1 MISKVISY
9 SVHNKK
15 VILIAIAL
23 LVVIGIYNVTQLP
36 IDAVP
41 DITDNQV
48 QVITVS
54 PSLSAEDLER
64 MVTIPI
70 ENSIASI
77 KGLKNYR
84 SFSRFGLSLIT
95 IVFEDNVDIYWARQQ
110 VSERLAMVQRD
121 IPPSFGSPE
130 LAPIT
135 TGLGEIF
142 QYTLTAEKGYESKY
156 SLSELRSIQ
165 DWLVRKQLLG
175 VKGVADVSSFGGKLK
190 QYQIEVNP
198 EYVQAAGFTVFDIF
212 DAIEKNNSNTG
223 SAYLEKNSSTYFIR
237 TEGLLKT
244 PTDIENTMVVS
255 KKTGAKVL
263 LKNLAEVKEG
273 AATRYG
279 ALIINGSHEAAGG
292 IVMMLKGENSN
303 LVISSIKD
311 KLTEVNKLLPKGLVL
326 KPFLDR
332 TKLVNNSIKTVVKNL
347 TEGAIIV
354 ILVLIFFLGNFRAAF
369 IVASIIPLSML
380 IAIILMNFFGV
391 SGNLMSLGA
400 IDFGIIVDGAVIIIE
415 SILLYLHHISK
426 DKLHEKNNIDQ
437 LVVNNTNKLMRSVLF
452 GQLIIIIVYFPLFTL
467 KGIEGKMFMPMVQ
480 TIIFALLGALVLS
493 LTYIPAMSAL
503 FLKQGGDKSIAWSE
517 RMISRLEEN
526 YKKLFNKSLEHKKT
540 ILYSFIGIF
549 MGCIALF
556 MNMGGE
562 FVPIIAEG
570 DFAVETRLLT
580 GSSLS
585 ATIEHSSIAAKILKD
600 SFEEVEQVVT
610 KIGSGEIPTDPM
622 PLEAADMMIILKD
635 KSEWKNAN
643 TFDELA
649 EKMSEKI
656 KLASGV
662 LFSFQYPVQMRFN
675 ELLSGA
681 KQDVVCKL
689 YGENLDT
696 LAYYGEK
703 IFKEVKSCEGAED
716 IFLETITGVPQIII
730 SYDRTR
736 LQNYDLT
743 IDDINKIIQASNAG
757 AVVGNLY
764 EGERKIDITLK
775 LNKSQVEDIESIKQ
789 IKLSTNNG
797 QIVPLN
803 EIAEVKLI
811 NGANQIQRDLGKRRM
826 IIGFNARGRDVE
838 SIVQELQAKID
849 KKIHFPTNYYMNY
862 GGSYQNLKDA
872 KNRLMLVVPLALIAI
887 ILLLQ
892 YTLKN
897 WRLVWILF
905 SIVPLSTIGGI
916 LFLAMR
922 GLPFSISAGV
932 GFIALFGI
940 SVLNGIV
947 LINEVINR
955 KLDVQN
961 LQIPDIL
968 DICKTRL
975 RPILMTAT
983 VASLGFLPMAI
994 NNSLGAEIQR
1004 PLATVVIGGLISST
1018 IATLVILP
1026 ILLLWKSKIHSNSST
1041 K

>member
-1 MISKVISY
+1 MISKIISY

-15 VILIAIAL
+15 VVLIAIAL
-23 LVVIGIYNVTQLP
+23 LLVVGIYNVTKLP

-110 VSERLAMVQRD
+110 VSERLAMVQRN

-142 QYTLTAEKGYESKY
+142 QYTLTAQNGYESKY

-198 EYVQAAGFTVFDIF
+198 EYVQASGFTVFDIF
-212 DAIEKNNSNTG
+212 DAVEMNNSNTG

-244 PTDIENTMVVS
+244 PADIENTLVVS
-255 KKTGAKVL
+255 KKTGTKIL

-279 ALIINGSHEAAGG
+279 ALIMNGRNEAAGG

-303 LVISSIKD
+303 VVISNIKD
-311 KLTEVNKLLPKGLVL
+311 KLTEVNKLLPKGVVL

-332 TKLVNNSIKTVVKNL
+332 TKLVNNSIKTVAKNL

-437 LVVNNTNKLMRSVLF
+437 LVVNNTNKLMSSALF

-503 FLKQGGDKSIAWSE
+503 FLKQGGDTSIAWSE
-517 RMISRLEEN
+517 RMISKLEEN
-526 YKKLFNKSLEHKKT
+526 YKKLFYKVLEYKKGL
-540 ILYSFIGIF
+540 LYSFIGLFI
-549 MGCIALF
+549 GSVALF

-585 ATIEHSSIAAKILKD
+585 ATIEHSNIAAKILKD

-622 PLEAADMMIILKD
+622 PLEAADMMVILKD
-635 KSEWKNAN
+635 KSEWKNAS

-649 EKMSEKI
+649 EKMSQKI
-656 KLASGV
+656 ELASGV

-696 LAYYGEK
+696 LAHYGEK

-730 SYDRTR
+730 SYDRNR
-736 LQNYDLT
+736 LQNYDLS
-743 IDDINKIIQASNAG
+743 IDDINKVIQASNAG

-838 SIVQELQAKID
+838 SIVQELQAKVN
-849 KKIHFPTNYYMNY
+849 KKIQFPANYYMNY

-955 KLDVQN
+955 KLDVNQ
-961 LQIPDIL
+961 LQIVDIL

-983 VASLGFLPMAI
+983 VASLGFLPMAV
-994 NNSLGAEIQR
+994 NTSLGAEIQR
-1004 PLATVVIGGLISST
+1004 PLATVVIGGLLSST
-1018 IATLVILP
+1018 LATLVILP
-1026 ILLLWKSKIHSNSST
+1026 ILLLWKTNVKSSSSK
-1041 K
+1041 

>member
-1 MISKVISY
+1 
-9 SVHNKK
+9 
-15 VILIAIAL
+15 
-23 LVVIGIYNVTQLP
+23 
-36 IDAVP
+36 
-41 DITDNQV
+41 
-48 QVITVS
+48 
-54 PSLSAEDLER
+54 

-142 QYTLTAEKGYESKY
+142 QYTLTAQKGYESKY

-198 EYVQAAGFTVFDIF
+198 EYVQASGFSVFDIF
-212 DAIEKNNSNTG
+212 DAVEMNNSNTG

-244 PTDIENTMVVS
+244 PADIENTLVVS
-255 KKTGAKVL
+255 KKTGAKIL

-279 ALIINGSHEAAGG
+279 ALIMNGRSEAAGG

-303 LVISSIKD
+303 VVISSIKD
-311 KLTEVNKLLPKGLVL
+311 KLTEVNKLLPKGVVL

-332 TKLVNNSIKTVVKNL
+332 TKLVNNSIKTVAKNL

-437 LVVNNTNKLMRSVLF
+437 LVVNNTNKLMSSALF

-526 YKKLFNKSLEHKKT
+526 YKKLFYKVLEYKKSL
-540 ILYSFIGIF
+540 LYSFIGLFI
-549 MGCIALF
+549 GSIALF

-585 ATIEHSSIAAKILKD
+585 ATIEHSNIAAKILKD

-696 LAYYGEK
+696 LAHYGEK

-736 LQNYDLT
+736 LQNYDLS
-743 IDDINKIIQASNAG
+743 IDDVNKIIQASNAG
-757 AVVGNLY
+757 AIVGNLY

-838 SIVQELQAKID
+838 SIVQELQAKVD
-849 KKIHFPTNYYMNY
+849 KKIQFPNNYYMNY

-947 LINEVINR
+947 LINEVLNR

-983 VASLGFLPMAI
+983 VASLGFLPMAV
-994 NNSLGAEIQR
+994 NTSLGAEIQR
-1004 PLATVVIGGLISST
+1004 PLATVVIGGLLSST

-1026 ILLLWKSKIHSNSST
+1026 ILLLWKTNVKSSSSK
-1041 K
+1041 

>member
-1 MISKVISY
+1 MISKIISY
-9 SVHNKK
+9 TVHNKK

-23 LVVIGIYNVTQLP
+23 LLVVGIYNVTQLP

-95 IVFEDNVDIYWARQQ
+95 IVFEDQVDIYWARQQ

-142 QYTLTAEKGYESKY
+142 QYTLTAQKGYESKF

-190 QYQIEVNP
+190 QYQIEVKP
-198 EYVQAAGFTVFDIF
+198 EYVQAGGFTVFDIF
-212 DAIEKNNSNTG
+212 DAVEKNNSNTG

-244 PTDIENTMVVS
+244 PADIENTLVVS
-255 KKTGAKVL
+255 KKTGAKIL

-279 ALIINGSHEAAGG
+279 ALIMNGRSEAAGG

-303 LVISSIKD
+303 VVISSIKD
-311 KLTEVNKLLPKGLVL
+311 KLTEVNKLLPKGVVL

-332 TKLVNNSIKTVVKNL
+332 TKLVNNSIKTVAKNL

-437 LVVNNTNKLMRSVLF
+437 LVVNNTNKLMSSALF

-526 YKKLFNKSLEHKKT
+526 YKKLFYKVLEYKKSL
-540 ILYSFIGIF
+540 LYSFIGLFI
-549 MGCIALF
+549 GSIALF

-585 ATIEHSSIAAKILKD
+585 ATIEHSNIAAKILKD

-696 LAYYGEK
+696 LAHYGEK

-736 LQNYDLT
+736 LQNYDLS
-743 IDDINKIIQASNAG
+743 IDDVNKIIQASNAG
-757 AVVGNLY
+757 AIVGNLY

-838 SIVQELQAKID
+838 SIVQELQAKVD
-849 KKIHFPTNYYMNY
+849 KKIQFPNNYYMNY

-947 LINEVINR
+947 LINEVLNR

-983 VASLGFLPMAI
+983 VASLGFLPMAV
-994 NNSLGAEIQR
+994 NTSLGAEIQR
-1004 PLATVVIGGLISST
+1004 PLATVVIGGLLSST

-1026 ILLLWKSKIHSNSST
+1026 ILLLWKTNVKSSSSK
-1041 K
+1041 

>member
-1 MISKVISY
+1 
-9 SVHNKK
+9 
-15 VILIAIAL
+15 
-23 LVVIGIYNVTQLP
+23 VVIGIYNVTQLP

>member
-1 MISKVISY
+1 
-9 SVHNKK
+9 
-15 VILIAIAL
+15 L
-23 LVVIGIYNVTQLP
+23 LVVGIYNVTQLP

-95 IVFEDNVDIYWARQQ
+95 IVFEDQVDIYWARQQ

-142 QYTLTAEKGYESKY
+142 QYTLTAQKGYESKF

-190 QYQIEVNP
+190 QYQIEVKP
-198 EYVQAAGFTVFDIF
+198 EYVQAGGFTVFDIF
-212 DAIEKNNSNTG
+212 DAVEKNNSNTG

-244 PTDIENTMVVS
+244 PADIENTLVVS
-255 KKTGAKVL
+255 KKTGAKIL

-279 ALIINGSHEAAGG
+279 ALIMNGRSEAAGG

-303 LVISSIKD
+303 VVISSIKD
-311 KLTEVNKLLPKGLVL
+311 KLTEVNKLLPKGVVL

-332 TKLVNNSIKTVVKNL
+332 TKLVNNSIKTVAKNL

-437 LVVNNTNKLMRSVLF
+437 LVVNNTNKLMSSALF

-526 YKKLFNKSLEHKKT
+526 YKKLFYKVLEYKKSL
-540 ILYSFIGIF
+540 LYSFIGLFI
-549 MGCIALF
+549 GSIALF

-585 ATIEHSSIAAKILKD
+585 ATIEHSNIAAKILKD

-696 LAYYGEK
+696 LAHYGEK

-736 LQNYDLT
+736 LQNYDLS
-743 IDDINKIIQASNAG
+743 IDDVNKIIQASNAG
-757 AVVGNLY
+757 AIVGNLY

-838 SIVQELQAKID
+838 SIVQELQAKVD
-849 KKIHFPTNYYMNY
+849 KKIQFPNNYYMNY

-947 LINEVINR
+947 LINEVLNR

-983 VASLGFLPMAI
+983 VASLGFLPMAV
-994 NNSLGAEIQR
+994 NTSLGAEIQR
-1004 PLATVVIGGLISST
+1004 PLATVVIGGLLSST

-1026 ILLLWKSKIHSNSST
+1026 ILLLWKTNVKSSSSK
-1041 K
+1041 

>member
-1 MISKVISY
+1 LISKIISY

-23 LVVIGIYNVTQLP
+23 LLVFGIYNVTKLP

-95 IVFEDNVDIYWARQQ
+95 IVFEDQVDIYWARQQ

-190 QYQIEVNP
+190 QYQIEVDP
-198 EYVQAAGFTVFDIF
+198 EYVQASGFTVFDIF
-212 DAIEKNNSNTG
+212 DAIEMNNSNTG

-244 PTDIENTMVVS
+244 PTDIENTMIVS
-255 KKTGAKVL
+255 KKTGVKVL

-279 ALIINGSHEAAGG
+279 ALIMNGSNEAAGG

-303 LVISSIKD
+303 VVISSIKD
-311 KLTEVNKLLPKGLVL
+311 KLTEINKLLPKGVVL

-332 TKLVNNSIKTVVKNL
+332 TKLVNNSIKTVAKNL

-437 LVVNNTNKLMRSVLF
+437 LVVNNTNKLMSSALF

-503 FLKQGGDKSIAWSE
+503 FLKQGGDKSISWSE

-526 YKKLFNKSLEHKKT
+526 YKKLFYKVLEYKKGL
-540 ILYSFIGIF
+540 LYSFIGLFI
-549 MGCIALF
+549 GSIALF

-622 PLEAADMMIILKD
+622 PLEAADMMVILKD

-696 LAYYGEK
+696 LAHYGEK

-730 SYDRTR
+730 SYDRNR
-736 LQNYDLT
+736 LQNYDLS
-743 IDDINKIIQASNAG
+743 IDDVNKVIQASNAG

-838 SIVQELQAKID
+838 SIVQELQAKVN
-849 KKIHFPTNYYMNY
+849 KKIQFPTNYYMNY

-872 KNRLMLVVPLALIAI
+872 KNRLILVVPLALIAI

-955 KLDVQN
+955 KLDVNQ
-961 LQIPDIL
+961 LQIVDIL

-983 VASLGFLPMAI
+983 VASLGFLPMAV
-994 NNSLGAEIQR
+994 NTSLGAEIQR
-1004 PLATVVIGGLISST
+1004 PLATVVIGGLLSST

-1026 ILLLWKSKIHSNSST
+1026 ILLLWKTNVKSSSSK
-1041 K
+1041 

>member
-1 MISKVISY
+1 MISKIISY

-15 VILIAIAL
+15 VVLIAIAL
-23 LVVIGIYNVTQLP
+23 LLVVGIYNVTKLP

-110 VSERLAMVQRD
+110 VSERLAMVQRN

-142 QYTLTAEKGYESKY
+142 QYTLTAQKGYESKY

-198 EYVQAAGFTVFDIF
+198 EYVQASGFSVFDIF
-212 DAIEKNNSNTG
+212 DAVEMNNSNTG

-244 PTDIENTMVVS
+244 PADIENTLVVS
-255 KKTGAKVL
+255 KKTGTKIL

-279 ALIINGSHEAAGG
+279 ALIMNGSNEAAGG

-303 LVISSIKD
+303 VVISQIKLKMED
-311 KLTEVNKLLPKGLVL
+311 IKKLLPKGVEI

-332 TKLVNNSIKTVVKNL
+332 TKLVNNSIKTVAKNL

-380 IAIILMNFFGV
+380 IAIMLMNFFGV

-437 LVVNNTNKLMRSVLF
+437 LVVNNTNKLMSSALF

-503 FLKQGGDKSIAWSE
+503 FLKKGGDTSIAWSE
-517 RMISRLEEN
+517 RMISKLEEN
-526 YKKLFNKSLEHKKT
+526 YKKLFYKVLEYKKGL
-540 ILYSFIGIF
+540 LYSFIGLFI
-549 MGCIALF
+549 GSVALF

-585 ATIEHSSIAAKILKD
+585 ATIEHSNIAAKILKD

-622 PLEAADMMIILKD
+622 PLEAADMMVILKD
-635 KSEWKNAN
+635 KSEWKNAS

-649 EKMSEKI
+649 EKMSQKI
-656 KLASGV
+656 ELASGV

-696 LAYYGEK
+696 LAHYGEK
-703 IFKEVKSCEGAED
+703 IFKEVKSCKGAED

-730 SYDRTR
+730 SYDRNR
-736 LQNYDLT
+736 LQNYDLS
-743 IDDINKIIQASNAG
+743 IDDINKVIQASNAG

-803 EIAEVKLI
+803 EIAEIKLI

-838 SIVQELQAKID
+838 SIVQELQAKVN
-849 KKIHFPTNYYMNY
+849 KKIQFPTNYYMSY

-955 KLDVQN
+955 KLDVNQ
-961 LQIPDIL
+961 LQIVDIL

-983 VASLGFLPMAI
+983 VASLGFLPMAV
-994 NNSLGAEIQR
+994 NTSLGAEIQR
-1004 PLATVVIGGLISST
+1004 PLATVVIGGLLSST
-1018 IATLVILP
+1018 LATLVILP
-1026 ILLLWKSKIHSNSST
+1026 ILLLWKTNVKSSSSK
-1041 K
+1041 

>member
-1 MISKVISY
+1 
-9 SVHNKK
+9 
-15 VILIAIAL
+15 L
-23 LVVIGIYNVTQLP
+23 LVVGIYNVTQLP

-95 IVFEDNVDIYWARQQ
+95 IVFEDQVDIYWARQQ

-121 IPPSFGSPE
+121 IPPTFGSPE

-190 QYQIEVNP
+190 QYQIEVKP
-198 EYVQAAGFTVFDIF
+198 EYVQAGGFTVFDIF
-212 DAIEKNNSNTG
+212 DAVEKNNSNTG

-244 PTDIENTMVVS
+244 PADIENTLVVS
-255 KKTGAKVL
+255 KKTGAKIL

-279 ALIINGSHEAAGG
+279 ALIMNGRSEAAGG

-303 LVISSIKD
+303 VVISSIKD
-311 KLTEVNKLLPKGLVL
+311 KLTEVNKLLPKGVVL

-332 TKLVNNSIKTVVKNL
+332 TKLVNNSIKTVAKNL

-437 LVVNNTNKLMRSVLF
+437 LVVNNTNKLMSSALF

-526 YKKLFNKSLEHKKT
+526 YKKLFYKVLEYKKSL
-540 ILYSFIGIF
+540 LYSFIGLFI
-549 MGCIALF
+549 GSIALF

-585 ATIEHSSIAAKILKD
+585 ATIEHSNIAAKILKD

-696 LAYYGEK
+696 LAHYGEK

-736 LQNYDLT
+736 LQNYDLS
-743 IDDINKIIQASNAG
+743 IDDVNKIIQASNAG
-757 AVVGNLY
+757 AIVGNLY

-838 SIVQELQAKID
+838 SIVQELQAKVD
-849 KKIHFPTNYYMNY
+849 KKIQFPNNYYMNY

-947 LINEVINR
+947 LINEVLNR

-983 VASLGFLPMAI
+983 VASLGFLPMAV
-994 NNSLGAEIQR
+994 NTSLGAEIQR
-1004 PLATVVIGGLISST
+1004 PLATVVIGGLLSST

-1026 ILLLWKSKIHSNSST
+1026 ILLLWKTNVKSSSSK
-1041 K
+1041 

>member
-1 MISKVISY
+1 
-9 SVHNKK
+9 
-15 VILIAIAL
+15 L
-23 LVVIGIYNVTQLP
+23 LVVGIYNVTKLP

-142 QYTLTAEKGYESKY
+142 QYTLTAQKGYESKY

-198 EYVQAAGFTVFDIF
+198 EYVQASGFSVFDIF
-212 DAIEKNNSNTG
+212 DAVEMNNSNTG

-244 PTDIENTMVVS
+244 PADIENTLVVS
-255 KKTGAKVL
+255 KKTGAKIL

-279 ALIINGSHEAAGG
+279 ALIMNGRSEAAGG

-303 LVISSIKD
+303 VVISSIKD
-311 KLTEVNKLLPKGLVL
+311 KLTEVNKLLPKGVVL

-332 TKLVNNSIKTVVKNL
+332 TKLVNNSIKTVAKNL

-437 LVVNNTNKLMRSVLF
+437 LVVNNTNKLMSSALF

-526 YKKLFNKSLEHKKT
+526 YKKLFYKVLEYKKSL
-540 ILYSFIGIF
+540 LYSFIGLFI
-549 MGCIALF
+549 GSIALF

-585 ATIEHSSIAAKILKD
+585 ATIEHSNIAAKILKD

-696 LAYYGEK
+696 LAHYGEK

-736 LQNYDLT
+736 LQNYDLS
-743 IDDINKIIQASNAG
+743 IDDVNKIIQASNAG
-757 AVVGNLY
+757 AIVGNLY

-838 SIVQELQAKID
+838 SIVQELQAKVD
-849 KKIHFPTNYYMNY
+849 KKIQFPNNYYMNY

-947 LINEVINR
+947 LINEVLNR

-983 VASLGFLPMAI
+983 VASLGFLPMAV
-994 NNSLGAEIQR
+994 NTSLGAEIQR
-1004 PLATVVIGGLISST
+1004 PLATVVIGGLLSST

-1026 ILLLWKSKIHSNSST
+1026 ILLLWKTNVKSSSSK
-1041 K
+1041 

>member
-1 MISKVISY
+1 MISKIISY

-15 VILIAIAL
+15 VVLVAIAL
-23 LVVIGIYNVTQLP
+23 LLVVGIYNVTKLP

-95 IVFEDNVDIYWARQQ
+95 IVFEDQVDIYWARQQ

-198 EYVQAAGFTVFDIF
+198 EYVQASGFSVFDIF
-212 DAIEKNNSNTG
+212 DAVEMNNSNTG

-244 PTDIENTMVVS
+244 PADIENTLVVS
-255 KKTGAKVL
+255 KKTGAKIL

-279 ALIINGSHEAAGG
+279 ALIMNGRSEAAGG

-303 LVISSIKD
+303 VVISSIKD
-311 KLTEVNKLLPKGLVL
+311 KLTEVNKLLPKGVVL

-332 TKLVNNSIKTVVKNL
+332 TKLVNNSIKTVAKNL

-437 LVVNNTNKLMRSVLF
+437 LVVNNTNKLMSSALF

-526 YKKLFNKSLEHKKT
+526 YKKLFYKVLEYKKSL
-540 ILYSFIGIF
+540 LYSFIGLFI
-549 MGCIALF
+549 GSIALF

-585 ATIEHSSIAAKILKD
+585 ATIEHSNIAAKILKD

-696 LAYYGEK
+696 LAHYGEK

-736 LQNYDLT
+736 LQNYDLS
-743 IDDINKIIQASNAG
+743 IDDVNKIIQASNAG
-757 AVVGNLY
+757 AIVGNLY

-838 SIVQELQAKID
+838 SIVQELQAKVD
-849 KKIHFPTNYYMNY
+849 KKIQFPNNYYMNY

-947 LINEVINR
+947 LINEVLNR

-983 VASLGFLPMAI
+983 VASLGFLPMAV
-994 NNSLGAEIQR
+994 NTSLGAEIQR
-1004 PLATVVIGGLISST
+1004 PLATVVIGGLLSST

-1026 ILLLWKSKIHSNSST
+1026 ILLLWKTNVKSSSSK
-1041 K
+1041 

>member
-1 MISKVISY
+1 
-9 SVHNKK
+9 
-15 VILIAIAL
+15 L
-23 LVVIGIYNVTQLP
+23 LVIGIYNITKLP

-110 VSERLAMVQRD
+110 VSERLAMVQRN
-121 IPPSFGSPE
+121 IPSFFGSPE

-198 EYVQAAGFTVFDIF
+198 EYVQASGFTVFDIF
-212 DAIEKNNSNTG
+212 DAIEMNNSNTG

-244 PTDIENTMVVS
+244 IADIENTSVVS
-255 KKTGAKVL
+255 KKTGAKIL
-263 LKNLAEVKEG
+263 LKNLANVKEG
-273 AATRYG
+273 TATRYG
-279 ALIINGSHEAAGG
+279 ALIMNGRNEAAGG

-303 LVISSIKD
+303 VVISQIKLKMED
-311 KLTEVNKLLPKGLVL
+311 IKKLLPKGVEM

-332 TKLVNNSIKTVVKNL
+332 TKLVNNSIKTVAKNL
-347 TEGAIIV
+347 IEGAIIV

-369 IVASIIPLSML
+369 IVTSIIPLSML

-426 DKLHEKNNIDQ
+426 DKLQEKNNIDK
-437 LVVNNTNKLMRSVLF
+437 LVVNNTNKLMRSALF

-467 KGIEGKMFMPMVQ
+467 KGIEGKMFMPMVH

-526 YKKLFNKSLEHKKT
+526 YKKLFYKTLEHKKGL
-540 ILYSFIGIF
+540 LYTFIGLFI
-549 MGCIALF
+549 GSIALF

-585 ATIEHSSIAAKILKD
+585 ASIEHSNIAAKILKD

-622 PLEAADMMIILKD
+622 PLEAADMMVILKD
-635 KSEWKNAN
+635 KSEWKHAN

-696 LAYYGEK
+696 LAHYGEK
-703 IFKEVKSCEGAED
+703 IFNEMKSCDGAED

-730 SYDRTR
+730 SYDRNR
-736 LQNYDLT
+736 LQNYDLS
-743 IDDINKIIQASNAG
+743 IDDINKVIQASNAG
-757 AVVGNLY
+757 AIVGNLY

-775 LNKSQVEDIESIKQ
+775 LSKSQVEDIESIKQ

-826 IIGFNARGRDVE
+826 IIGFNARGRDLE

-955 KLDVQN
+955 KFDVNQ
-961 LQIPDIL
+961 LQILDIL

-983 VASLGFLPMAI
+983 VASLGFLPMAV
-994 NNSLGAEIQR
+994 NTSLGAEIQR
-1004 PLATVVIGGLISST
+1004 PLATVVIGGLLSST

-1026 ILLLWKSKIHSNSST
+1026 ILLLWKTNVKSSSSK
-1041 K
+1041 